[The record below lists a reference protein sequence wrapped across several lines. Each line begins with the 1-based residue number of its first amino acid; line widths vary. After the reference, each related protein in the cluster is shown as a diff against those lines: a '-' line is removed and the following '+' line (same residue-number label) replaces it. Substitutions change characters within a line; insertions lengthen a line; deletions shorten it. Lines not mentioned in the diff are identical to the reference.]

1 MQGMRAK
8 MQKQQSNKES
18 IFAPPNKYGYKINIA
33 HPLIYPHYERF
44 KRIKNAIILSDEER
58 FEFEDKMIAY
68 IKQKQEEKQNGKD
81 KG

>member
-1 MQGMRAK
+1 
-8 MQKQQSNKES
+8 MQKQQSSKES
-18 IFAPPNKYGYKINIA
+18 IFAPPNKYGYKINIV

-68 IKQKQEEKQNGKD
+68 IKQKQEEKHNGNKD
-81 KG
+81 